1 MKKLT
6 IVLFALLPALSVSL
20 PTVGSESVTLM
31 KANNNLSD
39 KASLQNG
46 AKLFMNYC
54 AGCHS
59 TKYQRYERVA
69 TDLGIPPELMTQNL
83 IFDPHAKIGDLMENA
98 MPQKS
103 AAAWFGA
110 PPPDLT
116 LEARLRSPDWIYTYL
131 HSFYADPSRPFGVNN
146 TIFPNVG
153 MPHVLEELQ
162 GTPVAKKETHEID
175 GQSHEIVVGTE
186 IVRQGELNAEEYDNA
201 VRDITNFLEYSGE
214 PMKKERQHIGYW
226 VLGFLVFFFIIAYLL
241 KKEYWRDV
249 H

>member
-1 MKKLT
+1 MR
-6 IVLFALLPALSVSL
+6 
-20 PTVGSESVTLM
+20 
-31 KANNNLSD
+31 ANNDLTD

-46 AKLFMNYC
+46 ARLFMNYC

-59 TKYQRYERVA
+59 TKFQRYERVA
-69 TDLGIPPELMTQNL
+69 TDLGIPPELMKQNL
-83 IFDPHAKIGDLMENA
+83 IFDNQAKIGDLMTNA
-98 MPQKS
+98 MPEKN
-103 AAAWFGA
+103 AASWFGA

-131 HSFYADPSRPFGVNN
+131 HSFYADPTRPFGVNN
-146 TIFPNVG
+146 ILFPNVG

-162 GTPVAKKETHEID
+162 GTPEAVAEMHEVG
-175 GQSHEIVVGTE
+175 GQPHAVVIGTKV
-186 IVRQGELNAEEYDNA
+186 VRQGEMNAEEYDQA

-214 PMKKERQHIGYW
+214 PMKQQRKHMGYW
-226 VLGFLVFFFIIAYLL
+226 VFAFLVVFFILAYLL